1 MRLKGILLI
10 TLLMLSLLL
19 VGCLKVD
26 EAQEIDRI
34 EFEKFDINN
43 IYYLQ
48 KIEQEKLLIN
58 VHYKNGNSKTVGF
71 KTALCL
77 QGFKT
82 DELGEQTLILKID
95 GKILKIKY
103 EVKQKEIAKIEFV
116 CNAGVKYLK
125 DEKLTGKLILN
136 VFYKDKTKQ
145 EVNASEFVNFD
156 SSKLGD
162 YTKSFEYGGSKFNY
176 NYSVVDVTT
185 LYAPTNLHYS
195 NNTLG
200 WDSVD
205 FAEYY
210 LLNIDGKEIKV
221 TQNFYKIVEDFK
233 RVKVQAKADS
243 KFFKNSLAVDF
254 KKEYTV
260 TFPSVIGVNISAKTQ
275 KVEVGNSLSF
285 NASAS
290 VGYDSNFIV
299 SANGQSL
306 TPENNVYTIK
316 NIESNIDIKVSA
328 PTLSVYNVRVIHN
341 DFCAITTSK
350 TQGNYND
357 SVTLNFAVTEGIDY
371 TGATIKINDKV
382 VPFKERISLS
392 LTQNVVVE
400 AQNIKPLT
408 FEVVINKNG
417 VLFESKSIV
426 YNQTFN
432 MDFTLE
438 NVKMIIVDG
447 IVLEGKKVVITNI
460 KEAHNIEIFY

>member
-95 GKILKIKY
+95 DKILKIKY
-103 EVKQKEIAKIEFV
+103 EVKQKEIAKIEFA

-145 EVNASEFVNFD
+145 EVDASELVDFD

-260 TFPSVIGVNISAKTQ
+260 TFPSVVGVNISAKTQ

-306 TPENNVYTIK
+306 T
-316 NIESNIDIKVSA
+316 
-328 PTLSVYNVRVIHN
+328 
-341 DFCAITTSK
+341 
-350 TQGNYND
+350 
-357 SVTLNFAVTEGIDY
+357 
-371 TGATIKINDKV
+371 
-382 VPFKERISLS
+382 
-392 LTQNVVVE
+392 
-400 AQNIKPLT
+400 
-408 FEVVINKNG
+408 
-417 VLFESKSIV
+417 
-426 YNQTFN
+426 
-432 MDFTLE
+432 
-438 NVKMIIVDG
+438 
-447 IVLEGKKVVITNI
+447 
-460 KEAHNIEIFY
+460 